1 MSEFFIRRPIFAM
14 VLSIIMVIMGLIVL
28 RGIPISQYP
37 EITPPMVQI
46 NATYNGANA
55 VNMEQTVATP
65 IEQQVNGVENMLYMR
80 SINANDG
87 TTRLEVSFEVGTNLD
102 NANMLTQNR
111 VSLANP
117 FLPPEVTAMGVS
129 TKKSLTFPMMLVSLS
144 SPKNTYDSKFL
155 NNYSFINVVDE
166 LKRIVGV
173 GDVVVFGGYE
183 YAMRIWVHPDQLS
196 RYNLTVN
203 DVTNKLKE
211 QNLIKPGGSF
221 GGEPSA
227 PGTQNTYTTQLQSRL
242 VTEEQ
247 FSNIILKAD
256 TNGALVKMKDIAR
269 IELGTEN
276 YFQN

>member
-1 MSEFFIRRPIFAM
+1 MSEFFIRRPIFAI
-14 VLSIIMVIMGLIVL
+14 VLSILMVVLGIMVLK
-28 RGIPISQYP
+28 GIPIAQYP

-46 NATYNGANA
+46 NATYNGANS

-65 IEQQVNGVENMLYMR
+65 MEQQVNGVENMLYMR

-203 DVTNKLKE
+203 DVIGKLKE

-227 PGTQNTYTTQLQSRL
+227 PGTQNTLYHA
-242 VTEEQ
+242 
-247 FSNIILKAD
+247 IA
-256 TNGALVKMKDIAR
+256 VKT
-269 IELGTEN
+269 G
-276 YFQN
+276 Y